1 VTKRSNNYYKKYR
14 GYYFGGGIVIISW
27 ISYLL
32 TFAPFYQEM
41 VFYVD
46 KSARY
51 LVQLIFISSFYLPE
65 LLVYTFIY
73 FLLMLTSLFLLF
85 FFYFKNKK
93 EKEFDK
99 KKKYVV
105 LFFVLI
111 IIIPTIFLL
120 RTIAWPY
127 FLLVLITSL
136 TVVYITY
143 AITKYLYEEQAELYK
158 DGDCVKELGSF
169 RSIEEAHEYGQ
180 EFSKYWKSYFEEKGY
195 SITELSEKEENGTY
209 KIALY
214 IKAADKS

>member
-1 VTKRSNNYYKKYR
+1 MTKQSNNYNKKYR
-14 GYYFGGGIVIISW
+14 GYYFGGGIMIISW

-32 TFAPFYQEM
+32 IFAPFYQEM

-73 FLLMLTSLFLLF
+73 FLLMLSSLFLLF

-93 EKEFDK
+93 EREFTK
-99 KKKYVV
+99 KKKYMVI
-105 LFFVLI
+105 FFFAI
-111 IIIPTIFLL
+111 IVIPSIYLL
-120 RTIAWPY
+120 CTIAWPY
-127 FLLVLITSL
+127 FLFILIASL

-143 AITKYLYEEQAELYK
+143 AITKYLFEEQTEQYQA
-158 DGDCVKELGSF
+158 GDCIKELGSF
-169 RSIEEAHEYGQ
+169 KTIEEAQKYGE
-180 EFSKYWKSYFEEKGY
+180 EFSKYWRNYFKERGFY
-195 SITELSEKEENGTY
+195 ITEISEKEEGGTY

-214 IKAADKS
+214 IKETDKA